1 MSTSTRLSANMMMIM
16 MMKVETKLLENELR
30 KEIAGGGDDCFLLGI
45 VVFYPFDRLY
55 AHKAYFTVFALC
67 SIS

>member
-45 VVFYPFDRLY
+45 VVFYPFDRL
-55 AHKAYFTVFALC
+55 
-67 SIS
+67 